1 MMTTK
6 AYKHKLSK
14 YIIAVLALS
23 SLTACDFEKV
33 NTNEFELLPEE
44 GMMDGITIGGP
55 ITAMEKCVFPVG
67 TQADGTLVVNRYQT
81 AYNLAAD
88 CWSGYFG
95 QNNNWGGPNNLNY
108 FLKDGWVASS
118 YTEAYSTVVPLWQ
131 DLKGKTETKFPEAFA
146 LAQIL
151 KISAWHKATD
161 MFGPIPYKEAGKGLI
176 TVPYDS
182 QEEVYKAMFKELSDA
197 VDVLTRYADNGT
209 TSLLP
214 KADAVYGGDVRKW
227 VVYANSLMLRLAMR
241 VYYADAALSR
251 QYAMQAINHPYGV
264 MKAKEDEAKMEKG
277 AGLVFKN
284 NFDDL
289 INQYNECRMG
299 SSMLAYLGGY
309 QDPRLAKYFHTSSL
323 SQAMTV
329 GTMGKYMAIPTGHDV
344 NSNETFKNT
353 SRPAISNTTPTYW
366 MRASEVY
373 FLLSEA
379 ALHGFPVGQS
389 AEDLYKKGIE
399 MSFEENGIP
408 TSEVTAYLQS
418 GLQPAAYNMSV
429 ANPSV
434 NVSVPAVTQATTEW
448 TGTDEEKLEK
458 IMIQK
463 WIALFPNGQEA
474 WTEYRRTGYPK
485 LHSAITNYSNGE
497 VDSEIGIRRMRYPT
511 NRSTSA
517 EDIANLESA
526 RQMLRGGQDK
536 AGTRLWWDNKNH

>member
-1 MMTTK
+1 MKTK
-6 AYKHKLSK
+6 AYK
-14 YIIAVLALS
+14 YIVGVLALS
-23 SLTACDFEKV
+23 LFTACDFQKV

-44 GMMDGITIGGP
+44 GLMDGISIGGP
-55 ITAMEKCVFPVG
+55 ITAMQKCVFPVG
-67 TQADGTLVVNRYQT
+67 TQADGTSVANRYQT

-118 YTEAYSTVVPLWQ
+118 YTESYSTVVPLWQ
-131 DLKGKTETKFPEAFA
+131 DLKGKTETQFPEVFA

-197 VDVLTRYADNGT
+197 IEVLTKYADNGN
-209 TSLLP
+209 SKLLP
-214 KADAVYGGDVRKW
+214 NADAVYAGDVHKW

-241 VYYADAALSR
+241 VYYADAALSKK
-251 QYAMQAINHPYGV
+251 YALQAVNHSYGV
-264 MKAKEDEAKMEKG
+264 MKTKDDEAKMERG
-277 AGLVFKN
+277 ASLEFKN
-284 NFDDL
+284 NLDVL

-309 QDPRLAKYFHTSSL
+309 QDPRLPKYFNTSTV
-323 SQAMTV
+323 SQAVTV
-329 GTMGKYMAIPTGHDV
+329 GTYGKYSGVPTGHDV
-344 NSNETFKNT
+344 SSNDAFRDS
-353 SRPAISNTTPTYW
+353 SRPAITSTTPTYW

-373 FLLSEA
+373 FLLAEA
-379 ALHGFPVGQS
+379 ALHGFAVGGT
-389 AEDLYKKGIE
+389 AESLYEKGIE
-399 MSFEENGIP
+399 MSFEENGIAS
-408 TSEVTAYLQS
+408 SEVADYMSS
-418 GLQPAAYNMSV
+418 GLKPSAYSFHLT
-429 ANPSV
+429 NPSV
-434 NVSVPAVTQATTEW
+434 NVDVPAVTEATTAW
-448 TGTDEEKLEK
+448 SGTDEEKLEK

-463 WIALFPNGQEA
+463 WIALYPNGQEA

-485 LHSAITNYSNGE
+485 LHSVVTNYSNGE
-497 VDSEIGIRRMRYPT
+497 IDSEVGIRRMRFPT
-511 NRSTSA
+511 NKSTSA

-526 RQMLRGGQDK
+526 RKLLRGGLDK

>member
-1 MMTTK
+1 MKTK
-6 AYKHKLSK
+6 AYK
-14 YIIAVLALS
+14 YIVGVLALS
-23 SLTACDFEKV
+23 LFTACDFQKV

-44 GMMDGITIGGP
+44 GLMDGISIGGP
-55 ITAMEKCVFPVG
+55 ITAMQKCVFPVG
-67 TQADGTLVVNRYQT
+67 TQADGTSVANRYQT

-118 YTEAYSTVVPLWQ
+118 YTESYSTVVPLWQ
-131 DLKGKTETKFPEAFA
+131 DLKGKTETQFPEVFA

-197 VDVLTRYADNGT
+197 IEVLTKYADNGN
-209 TSLLP
+209 SKLLP
-214 KADAVYGGDVRKW
+214 NADAVYAGDVHKW

-241 VYYADAALSR
+241 VYYADAALSKK
-251 QYAMQAINHPYGV
+251 YALQAVNHSYGV
-264 MKAKEDEAKMEKG
+264 MKTKDDEAKMERG
-277 AGLVFKN
+277 ASLEFKN
-284 NFDDL
+284 NLDVL

-309 QDPRLAKYFHTSSL
+309 QDPRLPKYFNTSTV
-323 SQAMTV
+323 SQAVTV
-329 GTMGKYMAIPTGHDV
+329 GTYGKYSGVPTGHDV
-344 NSNETFKNT
+344 SSNDAFKDS
-353 SRPAISNTTPTYW
+353 SRPAITSTTPTYW

-373 FLLSEA
+373 FLLAEA
-379 ALHGFPVGQS
+379 ALHGFAVGGT
-389 AEDLYKKGIE
+389 AESLYEKGIE
-399 MSFEENGIP
+399 MSFEENGIAS
-408 TSEVTAYLQS
+408 SEVADYMSS
-418 GLQPAAYNMSV
+418 GLKPSAYSFHLT
-429 ANPSV
+429 NPSV
-434 NVSVPAVTQATTEW
+434 NVDAPALTQATTEW

-463 WIALFPNGQEA
+463 WIALYPNGQEA

-485 LHSAITNYSNGE
+485 LHSVVTNYSNGE
-497 VDSEIGIRRMRYPT
+497 VDSEVGIRRMRFPT
-511 NRSTSA
+511 NKSTSA

-526 RQMLRGGQDK
+526 RKLLRGGLDK

>member
-1 MMTTK
+1 MKTK
-6 AYKHKLSK
+6 AYK
-14 YIIAVLALS
+14 YIVGVLALS
-23 SLTACDFEKV
+23 LFTACDFQKV

-44 GMMDGITIGGP
+44 GLMDGISIGGP
-55 ITAMEKCVFPVG
+55 ITAMQKCVFPVG
-67 TQADGTLVVNRYQT
+67 TQADGTSVANRYQT

-118 YTEAYSTVVPLWQ
+118 YTESYSTVVPLWQ
-131 DLKGKTETKFPEAFA
+131 DLKGKTETQFPEVFA

-182 QEEVYKAMFKELSDA
+182 QKEVYKAMFKELSDA
-197 VDVLTRYADNGT
+197 IEVLTKYADNGN
-209 TSLLP
+209 SKLLP
-214 KADAVYGGDVRKW
+214 NADAVYAGDVHKW

-241 VYYADAALSR
+241 VYYADAALSKK
-251 QYAMQAINHPYGV
+251 YALQAVNHSYGV
-264 MKAKEDEAKMEKG
+264 MKTKDDEAKMERG
-277 AGLVFKN
+277 ASLEFKN
-284 NFDDL
+284 NLDVL

-309 QDPRLAKYFHTSSL
+309 QDPRLPKYFNTSTV
-323 SQAMTV
+323 SQAVTV
-329 GTMGKYMAIPTGHDV
+329 GTYGKYSGVPTGHDV
-344 NSNETFKNT
+344 SSNDAFRDS
-353 SRPAISNTTPTYW
+353 SRPAITSTTPTYW

-373 FLLSEA
+373 FLLAEA
-379 ALHGFPVGQS
+379 ALHGFAVGGT
-389 AEDLYKKGIE
+389 AESLYEKGIE
-399 MSFEENGIP
+399 MSFEENGIAS
-408 TSEVTAYLQS
+408 SEVADYMSS
-418 GLQPAAYNMSV
+418 GLKPSAYSFHLT
-429 ANPSV
+429 NPGV
-434 NVSVPAVTQATTEW
+434 NVDVPAVTEATTAW
-448 TGTDEEKLEK
+448 SGTDEEKLEK

-463 WIALFPNGQEA
+463 WIALYPNGQEA

-485 LHSAITNYSNGE
+485 LHSVVTNYSNGE
-497 VDSEIGIRRMRYPT
+497 IDSEVGIRRMRFPT
-511 NRSTSA
+511 NKSTSA

-526 RQMLRGGQDK
+526 RKLLRGGLDK

>member
-1 MMTTK
+1 MKTK
-6 AYKHKLSK
+6 AYK
-14 YIIAVLALS
+14 YIVGVLALS
-23 SLTACDFEKV
+23 LFTACDFQKV

-44 GMMDGITIGGP
+44 GLMDGISIGGP
-55 ITAMEKCVFPVG
+55 ITAMQKCVFPVG
-67 TQADGTLVVNRYQT
+67 TQADGTSVANRYQT

-118 YTEAYSTVVPLWQ
+118 YTESYSTIVPLWQ
-131 DLKGKTETKFPEAFA
+131 DLKGKTETQFPEVFA

-182 QEEVYKAMFKELSDA
+182 QEEVYKSMFKELSDA
-197 VDVLTRYADNGT
+197 IEVLTKYADNGN
-209 TSLLP
+209 SKLLP
-214 KADAVYGGDVRKW
+214 NADAVYAGDVHKW

-241 VYYADAALSR
+241 VYYADAALSKK
-251 QYAMQAINHPYGV
+251 YALQAVNHSYGV
-264 MKAKEDEAKMEKG
+264 MKTKDDEAKMERG
-277 AGLVFKN
+277 ASLEFKN
-284 NFDDL
+284 NLDVL

-309 QDPRLAKYFHTSSL
+309 QDPRLPKYFNTSTV
-323 SQAMTV
+323 SQAVTV
-329 GTMGKYMAIPTGHDV
+329 GTYGKYSGVPTGHDV
-344 NSNETFKNT
+344 SSNDAFKDS
-353 SRPAISNTTPTYW
+353 SRPAITSTTPTYW

-373 FLLSEA
+373 FLLAEA
-379 ALHGFPVGQS
+379 ALHGFAVGGT
-389 AEDLYKKGIE
+389 AESLYEKGIE
-399 MSFEENGIP
+399 MSFEENGIAS
-408 TSEVTAYLQS
+408 SEVADYMSS
-418 GLQPAAYNMSV
+418 GLKPSAYSFHLT
-429 ANPSV
+429 NPGV
-434 NVSVPAVTQATTEW
+434 NVDVPAVTEATTAW
-448 TGTDEEKLEK
+448 SGTDEEKLEK

-463 WIALFPNGQEA
+463 WIALYPNGQEA

-485 LHSAITNYSNGE
+485 LHSVVTNYSNGE
-497 VDSEIGIRRMRYPT
+497 IDSEVGIRRMRFPT
-511 NRSTSA
+511 NKSTSA

-526 RQMLRGGQDK
+526 RKLLRGGLDK

>member
-1 MMTTK
+1 MKTK
-6 AYKHKLSK
+6 AYK
-14 YIIAVLALS
+14 YIVGFLALS
-23 SLTACDFEKV
+23 LFTACDFQKV

-44 GMMDGITIGGP
+44 GLMDGISIGGP
-55 ITAMEKCVFPVG
+55 ITAMQKCVFPVG
-67 TQADGTLVVNRYQT
+67 TQADGTSVANRYQT

-118 YTEAYSTVVPLWQ
+118 YTESYSTIVPLWQ
-131 DLKGKTETKFPEAFA
+131 DLKGKTETQFPEVFA

-197 VDVLTRYADNGT
+197 IEVLTKYADNGN
-209 TSLLP
+209 SKLLP
-214 KADAVYGGDVRKW
+214 NADAVYAGDVHKW

-241 VYYADAALSR
+241 VYYADAALSKK
-251 QYAMQAINHPYGV
+251 YALQAVNHSYGV
-264 MKAKEDEAKMEKG
+264 MKTKDDEAKMERG
-277 AGLVFKN
+277 ASLEFKN
-284 NFDDL
+284 NLDVL

-309 QDPRLAKYFHTSSL
+309 QDPRLPKYFNTSTV
-323 SQAMTV
+323 SQAVTV
-329 GTMGKYMAIPTGHDV
+329 GTYGKYSGVPTGHDV
-344 NSNETFKNT
+344 SSNDAFRDS
-353 SRPAISNTTPTYW
+353 SRPAITSTTPTYW

-373 FLLSEA
+373 FLLAEA
-379 ALHGFPVGQS
+379 ALHGFAVGGT
-389 AEDLYKKGIE
+389 AESLYEKGIE
-399 MSFEENGIP
+399 MSFEENGIAS
-408 TSEVTAYLQS
+408 SEVADYMSS
-418 GLQPAAYNMSV
+418 GLKPSAYSFHLT
-429 ANPSV
+429 NPGV
-434 NVSVPAVTQATTEW
+434 NVDVPAVTEATTAW
-448 TGTDEEKLEK
+448 SGTDEEKLEK

-463 WIALFPNGQEA
+463 WIALYPNGQEA

-485 LHSAITNYSNGE
+485 LHSVVTNYSNGE
-497 VDSEIGIRRMRYPT
+497 VDSEVGIRRMRFPT
-511 NRSTSA
+511 NKSTSA

-526 RQMLRGGQDK
+526 RKLLRGGLDK

>member
-1 MMTTK
+1 MKTK
-6 AYKHKLSK
+6 AYK
-14 YIIAVLALS
+14 YIVGVLALS
-23 SLTACDFEKV
+23 LFTACDFQKV

-44 GMMDGITIGGP
+44 GLMDGISIGGP
-55 ITAMEKCVFPVG
+55 ITAMQKCVFPVG
-67 TQADGTLVVNRYQT
+67 TQADGTSVANRYQT

-118 YTEAYSTVVPLWQ
+118 YTESYSTVVPLWQ
-131 DLKGKTETKFPEAFA
+131 DLKGKTETQFPEVFA

-197 VDVLTRYADNGT
+197 IEVLTKYADNGN
-209 TSLLP
+209 SKLLP
-214 KADAVYGGDVRKW
+214 NADAVYAGDVHKW

-241 VYYADAALSR
+241 VYYADAALSKK
-251 QYAMQAINHPYGV
+251 YALQAVNHSYGV
-264 MKAKEDEAKMEKG
+264 MKTKDDEAKMERG
-277 AGLVFKN
+277 ASLEFKN
-284 NFDDL
+284 NLDVL

-309 QDPRLAKYFHTSSL
+309 QDPRLPKYFNTSTV
-323 SQAMTV
+323 SQAVTV
-329 GTMGKYMAIPTGHDV
+329 GTYGKYSGVPTGHDV
-344 NSNETFKNT
+344 SSNDAFRDS
-353 SRPAISNTTPTYW
+353 SRPAITSTTPTYW

-373 FLLSEA
+373 FLLAEA
-379 ALHGFPVGQS
+379 ALHGFAVGGT
-389 AEDLYKKGIE
+389 AESLYEKGIE
-399 MSFEENGIP
+399 MSFEENGIAS
-408 TSEVTAYLQS
+408 SEVADYMSS
-418 GLQPAAYNMSV
+418 GLKPSAYSFHLT
-429 ANPSV
+429 NPGV
-434 NVSVPAVTQATTEW
+434 NVDVPAVTQATTEW
-448 TGTDEEKLEK
+448 SGTDEEKLEK

-463 WIALFPNGQEA
+463 WIALYPNGQEA

-485 LHSAITNYSNGE
+485 LHSAISNYSNGE
-497 VDSEIGIRRMRYPT
+497 VDSEVGIRRMRFPT
-511 NRSTSA
+511 NKSTSA

-526 RQMLRGGQDK
+526 RKLLRGGLDK

>member
-1 MMTTK
+1 MKTK
-6 AYKHKLSK
+6 AYK
-14 YIIAVLALS
+14 YIVGVLALS
-23 SLTACDFEKV
+23 LFTACDFQKV

-44 GMMDGITIGGP
+44 GLMDGISIGGP
-55 ITAMEKCVFPVG
+55 ITAMQKCVFPVG
-67 TQADGTLVVNRYQT
+67 TQADGTSVANRYQT

-118 YTEAYSTVVPLWQ
+118 YTESYSTVVPLWQ
-131 DLKGKTETKFPEAFA
+131 DLKGKTETQFPEVFA

-182 QEEVYKAMFKELSDA
+182 QEEVYKSMFKELSDA
-197 VDVLTRYADNGT
+197 IEVLTKYADNGN
-209 TSLLP
+209 SKLLP
-214 KADAVYGGDVRKW
+214 NADAIYAGDVHKW

-241 VYYADAALSR
+241 VYYADAALSK
-251 QYAMQAINHPYGV
+251 QYALQAVNHSYGV
-264 MKAKEDEAKMEKG
+264 MKTKDDEAKMERG
-277 AGLVFKN
+277 ASLEFKN
-284 NFDDL
+284 NLDVL

-309 QDPRLAKYFHTSSL
+309 QDPRLPKYFNTSTV
-323 SQAMTV
+323 SQAVTV
-329 GTMGKYMAIPTGHDV
+329 GTYGKYSGVPTGHDV
-344 NSNETFKNT
+344 SSNDAFKDS
-353 SRPAISNTTPTYW
+353 SRPAITSTTPTYW

-373 FLLSEA
+373 FLLAEA
-379 ALHGFPVGQS
+379 ALHGFAVGGT
-389 AEDLYKKGIE
+389 AESLYEKGIE
-399 MSFEENGIP
+399 MSFEENGIAS
-408 TSEVTAYLQS
+408 SEVADYMSS
-418 GLQPAAYNMSV
+418 GLKPSAYSFHLT
-429 ANPSV
+429 NPGV
-434 NVSVPAVTQATTEW
+434 NVDVPAVTEATTAW
-448 TGTDEEKLEK
+448 SGTDEEKLEK

-463 WIALFPNGQEA
+463 WIALYPNGQEA

-485 LHSAITNYSNGE
+485 LHSVVTNYSNGE
-497 VDSEIGIRRMRYPT
+497 IDSEVGIRRMRFPT
-511 NRSTSA
+511 NKSTSA

-526 RQMLRGGQDK
+526 RKLLRGGLDK

>member
-1 MMTTK
+1 MKTK
-6 AYKHKLSK
+6 AYK
-14 YIIAVLALS
+14 YIVGVLALS
-23 SLTACDFEKV
+23 LFTACDFQKV

-44 GMMDGITIGGP
+44 GLMDGISIGGP
-55 ITAMEKCVFPVG
+55 ITAMQKCVFPVG
-67 TQADGTLVVNRYQT
+67 TQADGTSVANRYQT

-118 YTEAYSTVVPLWQ
+118 YTESYSTIVPLWQ
-131 DLKGKTETKFPEAFA
+131 DLKGKTETQFPEVFA

-197 VDVLTRYADNGT
+197 IEVLTKYADNGN
-209 TSLLP
+209 SKLLP
-214 KADAVYGGDVRKW
+214 NADAVYAGDVHKW

-241 VYYADAALSR
+241 VYYADAALSK
-251 QYAMQAINHPYGV
+251 QYALQAVNHSYGV
-264 MKAKEDEAKMEKG
+264 MKTKDDEAKMERG
-277 AGLVFKN
+277 ASLEFKN
-284 NFDDL
+284 NLDVL

-309 QDPRLAKYFHTSSL
+309 QDPRLPKYFNTSTV
-323 SQAMTV
+323 SQAVTV
-329 GTMGKYMAIPTGHDV
+329 GTYGKYSGVPTGHDV
-344 NSNETFKNT
+344 SSNDAFKDS
-353 SRPAISNTTPTYW
+353 SRPAITSTTPTYW

-373 FLLSEA
+373 FLLAEA
-379 ALHGFPVGQS
+379 ALHGFAVGGT
-389 AEDLYKKGIE
+389 AESLYEKGIE
-399 MSFEENGIP
+399 MSFEENGIAS
-408 TSEVTAYLQS
+408 SEVADYMSS
-418 GLQPAAYNMSV
+418 GLKPSAYSFHLT
-429 ANPSV
+429 NPGV
-434 NVSVPAVTQATTEW
+434 NVDVPAVTEATTAW
-448 TGTDEEKLEK
+448 SGTDEEKLEK

-463 WIALFPNGQEA
+463 WIALYPNGQEA

-485 LHSAITNYSNGE
+485 LHSAISNYSNGE
-497 VDSEIGIRRMRYPT
+497 VDSEVGIRRMRFPT
-511 NRSTSA
+511 NKSTSA

-526 RQMLRGGQDK
+526 RKLLRGGLDK

>member
-1 MMTTK
+1 MKTK
-6 AYKHKLSK
+6 AYK
-14 YIIAVLALS
+14 YIVGFLALS
-23 SLTACDFEKV
+23 LFTACDFQKV

-44 GMMDGITIGGP
+44 GLMDGISIGGP
-55 ITAMEKCVFPVG
+55 ITAMQKCVFPVG
-67 TQADGTLVVNRYQT
+67 TQADGTSVANRYQT

-118 YTEAYSTVVPLWQ
+118 YTESYSTVVPLWQ
-131 DLKGKTETKFPEAFA
+131 DLKGKTETQFPEVFA

-197 VDVLTRYADNGT
+197 IEVLTKYADNGN
-209 TSLLP
+209 SKLLP
-214 KADAVYGGDVRKW
+214 NADAVYAGDVHKW

-241 VYYADAALSR
+241 VYYADAALSKK
-251 QYAMQAINHPYGV
+251 YALQAVNHSYGV
-264 MKAKEDEAKMEKG
+264 MKTKDDEAKMERG
-277 AGLVFKN
+277 ASLEFKN
-284 NFDDL
+284 NLDVL

-309 QDPRLAKYFHTSSL
+309 QDPRLPKYFNTSTV
-323 SQAMTV
+323 SQAVTV
-329 GTMGKYMAIPTGHDV
+329 GTYGKYSGVPTGHDV
-344 NSNETFKNT
+344 SSNDAFRDS
-353 SRPAISNTTPTYW
+353 SRPAITSTTPTYW

-373 FLLSEA
+373 FLLAEA
-379 ALHGFPVGQS
+379 ALHGFAVGGT
-389 AEDLYKKGIE
+389 AESLYEKGID
-399 MSFEENGIP
+399 MSFEENGIAS
-408 TSEVTAYLQS
+408 SEVADYMSS
-418 GLQPAAYNMSV
+418 GLKPSAYSFHLT
-429 ANPSV
+429 NPGV
-434 NVSVPAVTQATTEW
+434 NVDVPAVTEATTAW
-448 TGTDEEKLEK
+448 SGTDEEKLEK

-463 WIALFPNGQEA
+463 WIALYPNGQEA

-485 LHSAITNYSNGE
+485 LHSVVTNYSNGE
-497 VDSEIGIRRMRYPT
+497 IDSEVGIRRMRFPT
-511 NRSTSA
+511 NKSTSA

-526 RQMLRGGQDK
+526 RKLLRGGLDK

>member
-1 MMTTK
+1 MKTK
-6 AYKHKLSK
+6 AYKYIVGVLVLS
-14 YIIAVLALS
+14 LF
-23 SLTACDFEKV
+23 TACDFQKV

-44 GMMDGITIGGP
+44 GLMDGISIGGP
-55 ITAMEKCVFPVG
+55 ITAMQKCVFPVG
-67 TQADGTLVVNRYQT
+67 TQADGTSVANRYQT

-118 YTEAYSTVVPLWQ
+118 YTESYSTVVPLWQ
-131 DLKGKTETKFPEAFA
+131 DLKGKTETQFPEVFA

-197 VDVLTRYADNGT
+197 IEVLTKYADNGN
-209 TSLLP
+209 SKLLP
-214 KADAVYGGDVRKW
+214 NADAVYAGDVHKW

-241 VYYADAALSR
+241 VYYADAALSKK
-251 QYAMQAINHPYGV
+251 YALQAVNHSYGV
-264 MKAKEDEAKMEKG
+264 MKTKDDEAKMERG
-277 AGLVFKN
+277 ASLEFKN
-284 NFDDL
+284 NLDVL

-309 QDPRLAKYFHTSSL
+309 QDPRLPKYFNTSTV
-323 SQAMTV
+323 SQAVTV
-329 GTMGKYMAIPTGHDV
+329 GTYGKYSGVPTGHDV
-344 NSNETFKNT
+344 SSNDAFKDS
-353 SRPAISNTTPTYW
+353 SRPAITSTTPTYW

-373 FLLSEA
+373 FLLAEA
-379 ALHGFPVGQS
+379 ALHGFAVGGT
-389 AEDLYKKGIE
+389 AESLYEKGIE
-399 MSFEENGIP
+399 MSFEENGIAS
-408 TSEVTAYLQS
+408 SEVADYMSS
-418 GLQPAAYNMSV
+418 GLKPSAYSFHLT
-429 ANPSV
+429 NPGV
-434 NVSVPAVTQATTEW
+434 NVDVPAVTEATTAW
-448 TGTDEEKLEK
+448 SGSDEEKLEK

-463 WIALFPNGQEA
+463 WIALYPNGQEA

-485 LHSAITNYSNGE
+485 LHSTITNYSNGE
-497 VDSEIGIRRMRYPT
+497 VDSEVGIRRMRFPT
-511 NRSTSA
+511 NKSTSA

-526 RQMLRGGQDK
+526 RKLLRGGLDK

>member
-1 MMTTK
+1 MKTK
-6 AYKHKLSK
+6 AYK
-14 YIIAVLALS
+14 YIVGVLALS
-23 SLTACDFEKV
+23 LFTACDFQKV

-44 GMMDGITIGGP
+44 GLMDGISIGGP
-55 ITAMEKCVFPVG
+55 ITAMQKCVFPVG
-67 TQADGTLVVNRYQT
+67 TQADGTSVANRYQT

-118 YTEAYSTVVPLWQ
+118 YTESYSTVVPLWQ
-131 DLKGKTETKFPEAFA
+131 DLKGKTEKQFPEVFA

-197 VDVLTRYADNGT
+197 IEVLTKYADNGN
-209 TSLLP
+209 SKLLP
-214 KADAVYGGDVRKW
+214 NADAVYAGDVHKW

-241 VYYADAALSR
+241 VYYADAALSKK
-251 QYAMQAINHPYGV
+251 YALQAVNHSYGV
-264 MKAKEDEAKMEKG
+264 MKTKDDEAKMERG
-277 AGLVFKN
+277 ASLEFKN
-284 NFDDL
+284 NLDVL

-309 QDPRLAKYFHTSSL
+309 QDPRLPKYFNTSTV
-323 SQAMTV
+323 SQAVTV
-329 GTMGKYMAIPTGHDV
+329 GTYGKYSGVPTGHDV
-344 NSNETFKNT
+344 SSNDAFKDS
-353 SRPAISNTTPTYW
+353 SRPAITSTTPTYW

-373 FLLSEA
+373 FLLAEA
-379 ALHGFPVGQS
+379 ALHGFAVGGT
-389 AEDLYKKGIE
+389 AESLYEKGIE
-399 MSFEENGIP
+399 MSFEENGIAS
-408 TSEVTAYLQS
+408 SEVADYMSS
-418 GLQPAAYNMSV
+418 GLKPSAYSFHLT
-429 ANPSV
+429 NPSV
-434 NVSVPAVTQATTEW
+434 NVDAPALTQATTEW

-463 WIALFPNGQEA
+463 WIALYPNGQEA
-474 WTEYRRTGYPK
+474 WSEYRRTGYPK
-485 LHSAITNYSNGE
+485 LHSTITNYSNGE
-497 VDSEIGIRRMRYPT
+497 VDSEVGIRRMRFPT
-511 NRSTSA
+511 NKSTSA

-526 RQMLRGGQDK
+526 RKLLRGGLDK

>member
-1 MMTTK
+1 MKTK
-6 AYKHKLSK
+6 AYK
-14 YIIAVLALS
+14 YIVGVLALS
-23 SLTACDFEKV
+23 LFTACDFQKV

-44 GMMDGITIGGP
+44 GLMDGISIGGP
-55 ITAMEKCVFPVG
+55 ITAMQKCVFPVG
-67 TQADGTLVVNRYQT
+67 TQADGTSVANRYQT

-118 YTEAYSTVVPLWQ
+118 YTESYSTVVPLWQ
-131 DLKGKTETKFPEAFA
+131 DLKGKTETQFPEVFA

-182 QEEVYKAMFKELSDA
+182 QEEVYKSMFKELSDA
-197 VDVLTRYADNGT
+197 IEVLTKYADNGN
-209 TSLLP
+209 SKLLP
-214 KADAVYGGDVRKW
+214 NADAVYAGDVHKW

-241 VYYADAALSR
+241 VYYADAALSKK
-251 QYAMQAINHPYGV
+251 YALQAVNHSYGV
-264 MKAKEDEAKMEKG
+264 MKTKDDEAKMERG
-277 AGLVFKN
+277 ASLEFKN
-284 NFDDL
+284 NLDVL

-309 QDPRLAKYFHTSSL
+309 QDPRLPKYFNTSTV
-323 SQAMTV
+323 SQAVTV
-329 GTMGKYMAIPTGHDV
+329 GTYGRYSGVPTGHDV
-344 NSNETFKNT
+344 SSNDAFRDS
-353 SRPAISNTTPTYW
+353 SRPAITSTTPTYW

-373 FLLSEA
+373 FLLAEA
-379 ALHGFPVGQS
+379 ALHGFAVGGT
-389 AEDLYKKGIE
+389 AESLYEKGIE
-399 MSFEENGIP
+399 MSFEENGIAS
-408 TSEVTAYLQS
+408 SEVADYMSS
-418 GLQPAAYNMSV
+418 GLKPSAYSFHLT
-429 ANPSV
+429 NPGV
-434 NVSVPAVTQATTEW
+434 NVDVPAVTEATTAW
-448 TGTDEEKLEK
+448 SGSDEEKLEK

-463 WIALFPNGQEA
+463 WIALYPNGQEA

-485 LHSAITNYSNGE
+485 LHSVVTNYSNGE
-497 VDSEIGIRRMRYPT
+497 IDSEVGIRRMRFPT
-511 NRSTSA
+511 NKSTSA

-526 RQMLRGGQDK
+526 RKLLRGGLDK

>member
-1 MMTTK
+1 MKTK
-6 AYKHKLSK
+6 AYK
-14 YIIAVLALS
+14 YIVGVLALS
-23 SLTACDFEKV
+23 LFTACDFQKV

-44 GMMDGITIGGP
+44 GLMDGISVGGP
-55 ITAMEKCVFPVG
+55 ITALEKCVFPVG
-67 TQADGTLVVNRYQT
+67 TQADGTSVVNRYQT

-118 YTEAYSTVVPLWQ
+118 YTESYSTVVPLWQ
-131 DLKGKTETKFPEAFA
+131 DLKGKTETQFPEVFA

-182 QEEVYKAMFKELSDA
+182 QEEVYKSMFKELSDA
-197 VDVLTRYADNGT
+197 IEVLTKYADNGN
-209 TSLLP
+209 SKLLP
-214 KADAVYGGDVRKW
+214 NADAIYAGDVHKW

-241 VYYADAALSR
+241 VYYADAALSK
-251 QYAMQAINHPYGV
+251 QYALQAVNHSYGV
-264 MKAKEDEAKMEKG
+264 MKNKDDEAKMERG
-277 AGLVFKN
+277 ASLEFKN
-284 NFDDL
+284 NLDVL

-309 QDPRLAKYFHTSSL
+309 QDPRLPKYFNTSTV
-323 SQAMTV
+323 SQAVTV
-329 GTMGKYMAIPTGHDV
+329 GTYGKYSGVPTGHDV
-344 NSNETFKNT
+344 SSNDAFKDS
-353 SRPAISNTTPTYW
+353 SRPAITSTTPTYW

-373 FLLSEA
+373 FLLAEA
-379 ALHGFPVGQS
+379 ALHGFAVGGT
-389 AEDLYKKGIE
+389 AESLYEKGIE
-399 MSFEENGIP
+399 MSFEENGIAS
-408 TSEVTAYLQS
+408 SEVADYMSS
-418 GLQPAAYNMSV
+418 GLKPSAYSFHLT
-429 ANPSV
+429 NPSV
-434 NVSVPAVTQATTEW
+434 NVDAPALTQATTEW

-463 WIALFPNGQEA
+463 WIALYPNGQEA

-485 LHSAITNYSNGE
+485 LHSVVTNYSNGE
-497 VDSEIGIRRMRYPT
+497 IDSEVGIRRMRFPT
-511 NRSTSA
+511 NKSTSA

-526 RQMLRGGQDK
+526 RKLLRGGLDK

>member
-1 MMTTK
+1 MKTK
-6 AYKHKLSK
+6 AYK
-14 YIIAVLALS
+14 YIVGFLALS
-23 SLTACDFEKV
+23 LFTACDFQKV

-44 GMMDGITIGGP
+44 GLMDGISIGGP
-55 ITAMEKCVFPVG
+55 ITAMQKCVFPVG
-67 TQADGTLVVNRYQT
+67 TQADGTSVANRYQT

-118 YTEAYSTVVPLWQ
+118 YTESYSTVVPLWQ
-131 DLKGKTETKFPEAFA
+131 DLKGKTETQFPEVFA

-182 QEEVYKAMFKELSDA
+182 QEEVYKSMFKELSDA
-197 VDVLTRYADNGT
+197 IEVLTKYADNGN
-209 TSLLP
+209 SKLLP
-214 KADAVYGGDVRKW
+214 NADAVYAGDVHKW

-241 VYYADAALSR
+241 VYYADAALSKK
-251 QYAMQAINHPYGV
+251 YALQAVNHSYGV
-264 MKAKEDEAKMEKG
+264 MKTKDDEAKMERG
-277 AGLVFKN
+277 ASLEFKN
-284 NFDDL
+284 NLDVL

-309 QDPRLAKYFHTSSL
+309 QDPRLPKYFNTSTV
-323 SQAMTV
+323 SQAVTV
-329 GTMGKYMAIPTGHDV
+329 GTYGKYSGVPTGHDV
-344 NSNETFKNT
+344 SSNDAFRDS
-353 SRPAISNTTPTYW
+353 SRPAITSTTPTYW

-373 FLLSEA
+373 FLLAEA
-379 ALHGFPVGQS
+379 ALHGFAVGGT
-389 AEDLYKKGIE
+389 AESLYEKGIE
-399 MSFEENGIP
+399 MSFEENGIAS
-408 TSEVTAYLQS
+408 SEVADYMSS
-418 GLQPAAYNMSV
+418 GLKPSAYSFHLT
-429 ANPSV
+429 NPSV
-434 NVSVPAVTQATTEW
+434 NVDAPALTQATTEW

-463 WIALFPNGQEA
+463 WIALYPNGQEA

-485 LHSAITNYSNGE
+485 LHSVVTNYSNGE
-497 VDSEIGIRRMRYPT
+497 IDSEVGIRRMRFPT
-511 NRSTSA
+511 NKSTSA

-526 RQMLRGGQDK
+526 RKLLRGGLDK

>member
-1 MMTTK
+1 MKTK
-6 AYKHKLSK
+6 AYK
-14 YIIAVLALS
+14 YIVGVLALS
-23 SLTACDFEKV
+23 LFTACDFQKV

-44 GMMDGITIGGP
+44 GLMDGISIGGP
-55 ITAMEKCVFPVG
+55 ITAMQKCVFPVG
-67 TQADGTLVVNRYQT
+67 TQADGTSVANRYQT

-118 YTEAYSTVVPLWQ
+118 YTESYSTVVPLWQ
-131 DLKGKTETKFPEAFA
+131 DLKGKTETQFPEVFA

-182 QEEVYKAMFKELSDA
+182 QEEVYKSMFKELSDA
-197 VDVLTRYADNGT
+197 IEVLTKYADNGN
-209 TSLLP
+209 SKLLP
-214 KADAVYGGDVRKW
+214 NADAIYAGDVHKW

-241 VYYADAALSR
+241 VYYADAALSK
-251 QYAMQAINHPYGV
+251 QYALQAVNHPYGV
-264 MKAKEDEAKMEKG
+264 MKTKDDEAKMERG
-277 AGLVFKN
+277 ASLEFKN
-284 NFDDL
+284 NLDVL

-309 QDPRLAKYFHTSSL
+309 QDPRLPKYFNTSTV
-323 SQAMTV
+323 SQAVTV
-329 GTMGKYMAIPTGHDV
+329 GTYGKYSGVPTGHDV
-344 NSNETFKNT
+344 SSNDAFKDS
-353 SRPAISNTTPTYW
+353 SRPAITSTTPTYW

-373 FLLSEA
+373 FLLAEA
-379 ALHGFPVGQS
+379 ALHGFAVGGT
-389 AEDLYKKGIE
+389 AESLYEKGIE
-399 MSFEENGIP
+399 MSFEENGIAS
-408 TSEVTAYLQS
+408 SEVADYMSS
-418 GLQPAAYNMSV
+418 GLKPSAYSFHLT
-429 ANPSV
+429 NPGV
-434 NVSVPAVTQATTEW
+434 NVDVPAVTQATTEW

-463 WIALFPNGQEA
+463 WIALYPNGQEA

-485 LHSAITNYSNGE
+485 LHSVVTNYSNGE
-497 VDSEIGIRRMRYPT
+497 VDSEVGIRRMRFPT
-511 NRSTSA
+511 NKSTSA

-526 RQMLRGGQDK
+526 RKLLRGGLDK

>member
-1 MMTTK
+1 MKTK
-6 AYKHKLSK
+6 AYK
-14 YIIAVLALS
+14 YIVGVLALS
-23 SLTACDFEKV
+23 LFTACDFQKV

-44 GMMDGITIGGP
+44 GLMDGISIGGP
-55 ITAMEKCVFPVG
+55 ITAMQKCVFPVG
-67 TQADGTLVVNRYQT
+67 TQADGTSVANRYQT

-118 YTEAYSTVVPLWQ
+118 YTESYSTVVPLWQ
-131 DLKGKTETKFPEAFA
+131 DLKGKTETQFPEVFA

-182 QEEVYKAMFKELSDA
+182 QEEVYKSMFKELSDA
-197 VDVLTRYADNGT
+197 IEVLTKYADNGN
-209 TSLLP
+209 SKLLP
-214 KADAVYGGDVRKW
+214 NADAVYAGDVHKW

-241 VYYADAALSR
+241 VYYADAALSKK
-251 QYAMQAINHPYGV
+251 YALHAVNHSYGV
-264 MKAKEDEAKMEKG
+264 MKTKDDEAKMERG
-277 AGLVFKN
+277 ASLEFKN
-284 NFDDL
+284 NLDVL

-309 QDPRLAKYFHTSSL
+309 QDPRLPKYFNTSTV
-323 SQAMTV
+323 SQAVTV
-329 GTMGKYMAIPTGHDV
+329 GTYGKYSGVPTGHDV
-344 NSNETFKNT
+344 SSNDAFRDS
-353 SRPAISNTTPTYW
+353 SRPAITSTTPTYW

-373 FLLSEA
+373 FLLAEA
-379 ALHGFPVGQS
+379 ALHGFAVGGT
-389 AEDLYKKGIE
+389 AESLYEKGIE
-399 MSFEENGIP
+399 MSFEENGIAS
-408 TSEVTAYLQS
+408 SEVADYMSS
-418 GLQPAAYNMSV
+418 GLKPSAYSFHLT
-429 ANPSV
+429 NPGV
-434 NVSVPAVTQATTEW
+434 NVDVPAVTEATTAW
-448 TGTDEEKLEK
+448 SGTDEEKLEK

-463 WIALFPNGQEA
+463 WIALYPNGQEA

-485 LHSAITNYSNGE
+485 LHSVVTNYSNGE
-497 VDSEIGIRRMRYPT
+497 IDSEVGIRRMRFPT
-511 NRSTSA
+511 NKSTSA

-526 RQMLRGGQDK
+526 RKLLRGGLDK

>member
-1 MMTTK
+1 MKTK
-6 AYKHKLSK
+6 AYK
-14 YIIAVLALS
+14 YIVGVLALS
-23 SLTACDFEKV
+23 LFTACDFQKV

-44 GMMDGITIGGP
+44 GLMDGISIGGP
-55 ITAMEKCVFPVG
+55 ITAMQKCVFPVG
-67 TQADGTLVVNRYQT
+67 TQADGTSVANRYQT

-118 YTEAYSTVVPLWQ
+118 YTESYSTVVPLWQ
-131 DLKGKTETKFPEAFA
+131 DLKGKTETQFPEVFA

-197 VDVLTRYADNGT
+197 IEVLTKYADNGN
-209 TSLLP
+209 SKLLP
-214 KADAVYGGDVRKW
+214 NADAVYAGDVHKW

-241 VYYADAALSR
+241 VYYADAALSK
-251 QYAMQAINHPYGV
+251 QYALQAVNHSYGV
-264 MKAKEDEAKMEKG
+264 MKTKDDEAKMERG
-277 AGLVFKN
+277 ASLEFKN
-284 NFDDL
+284 NLDVL

-309 QDPRLAKYFHTSSL
+309 QDPRLPKYFNTSTV
-323 SQAMTV
+323 SQAVTV
-329 GTMGKYMAIPTGHDV
+329 GTYGKYSGVPTGHDV
-344 NSNETFKNT
+344 SSNDAFRDS
-353 SRPAISNTTPTYW
+353 SRPAITSTTPTYW

-373 FLLSEA
+373 FLLAEA
-379 ALHGFPVGQS
+379 ALHGFAVGGT
-389 AEDLYKKGIE
+389 AESLYEKGIE
-399 MSFEENGIP
+399 MSFEENGIAS
-408 TSEVTAYLQS
+408 SEVADYMSS
-418 GLQPAAYNMSV
+418 GLKPSAYSFHLT
-429 ANPSV
+429 NPGV
-434 NVSVPAVTQATTEW
+434 NVDVPAVTEATTAW
-448 TGTDEEKLEK
+448 SGTDEEKLEK

-463 WIALFPNGQEA
+463 WIALYPNGQEA
-474 WTEYRRTGYPK
+474 WSEYRRTGYPK
-485 LHSAITNYSNGE
+485 LHSAISNYSNGE
-497 VDSEIGIRRMRYPT
+497 VDSEVGIRRMRFPT
-511 NRSTSA
+511 NKSTSA

-526 RQMLRGGQDK
+526 RKLLRGGLDK

>member
-1 MMTTK
+1 MKTK
-6 AYKHKLSK
+6 AYK
-14 YIIAVLALS
+14 YIVGVLALS
-23 SLTACDFEKV
+23 LFTACDFQKV

-44 GMMDGITIGGP
+44 GLMDGISIGGP
-55 ITAMEKCVFPVG
+55 ITAMQKCVFPVG
-67 TQADGTLVVNRYQT
+67 TQADGTSVANRYQT

-118 YTEAYSTVVPLWQ
+118 YTESYSTVVPLWQ
-131 DLKGKTETKFPEAFA
+131 DLKGKTETQFPEVFA

-182 QEEVYKAMFKELSDA
+182 QEEVYKSMFKELSDA
-197 VDVLTRYADNGT
+197 IEVLTKYADNGN
-209 TSLLP
+209 SKLLP
-214 KADAVYGGDVRKW
+214 NADAVYAGDVHKW

-241 VYYADAALSR
+241 VYYADAALSKK
-251 QYAMQAINHPYGV
+251 YALQAVNHSYGV
-264 MKAKEDEAKMEKG
+264 MKTKDDEAKMERG
-277 AGLVFKN
+277 ASLEFKN
-284 NFDDL
+284 NLDVL

-309 QDPRLAKYFHTSSL
+309 QDPRLPKYFNTSTV
-323 SQAMTV
+323 SQAVTV
-329 GTMGKYMAIPTGHDV
+329 GTYGKYSGVPTGHDV
-344 NSNETFKNT
+344 SSNDAFRDS
-353 SRPAISNTTPTYW
+353 SRPAITSTTPTYW

-373 FLLSEA
+373 FLLAEA
-379 ALHGFPVGQS
+379 ALHGFAVGGT
-389 AEDLYKKGIE
+389 AESLYEKGIE
-399 MSFEENGIP
+399 MSFEENGIAS
-408 TSEVTAYLQS
+408 SEVADYMSS
-418 GLQPAAYNMSV
+418 GLKPSAYSFHLT
-429 ANPSV
+429 NPGV
-434 NVSVPAVTQATTEW
+434 NVDVPAVTEATTEW

-463 WIALFPNGQEA
+463 WIALYPNGQEA

-485 LHSAITNYSNGE
+485 LHSVVTNYSNGE
-497 VDSEIGIRRMRYPT
+497 IDSEVGIRRMRFPT
-511 NRSTSA
+511 NKSTSA

-526 RQMLRGGQDK
+526 RKLLRGGLDK

>member
-1 MMTTK
+1 MKTK
-6 AYKHKLSK
+6 AYK
-14 YIIAVLALS
+14 YIVGFLALS
-23 SLTACDFEKV
+23 LFTACDFQKV

-44 GMMDGITIGGP
+44 GLMDGISIGGP
-55 ITAMEKCVFPVG
+55 ITAMQKCVFPVG
-67 TQADGTLVVNRYQT
+67 TQADGTSVANRYQT

-118 YTEAYSTVVPLWQ
+118 YTESYSTIVPLWQ
-131 DLKGKTETKFPEAFA
+131 DLKGKTETQFPEVFA

-197 VDVLTRYADNGT
+197 IEVLTKYADNGN
-209 TSLLP
+209 SKLLP
-214 KADAVYGGDVRKW
+214 NADAVYAGDVHKW

-241 VYYADAALSR
+241 VYYADAALSKK
-251 QYAMQAINHPYGV
+251 YALQAINHSYGV
-264 MKAKEDEAKMEKG
+264 MKTKDDEAKMERG
-277 AGLVFKN
+277 ASLEFKN
-284 NFDDL
+284 NLDVL

-309 QDPRLAKYFHTSSL
+309 QDPRLPKYFNTSTV
-323 SQAMTV
+323 SQAVTV
-329 GTMGKYMAIPTGHDV
+329 GTYGKYSGVPTGHDV
-344 NSNETFKNT
+344 SSNDAFKDS
-353 SRPAISNTTPTYW
+353 SRPAITSTTPTYW

-373 FLLSEA
+373 FLLAEA
-379 ALHGFPVGQS
+379 ALHGFPVGGT
-389 AEDLYKKGIE
+389 AESLYEKGIE
-399 MSFEENGIP
+399 MSFEENGIAS
-408 TSEVTAYLQS
+408 SEVADDMSS
-418 GLQPAAYNMSV
+418 GLKPSAYSFHLT
-429 ANPSV
+429 NPSV
-434 NVSVPAVTQATTEW
+434 NVDAPALTQATTEW

-463 WIALFPNGQEA
+463 WIALYPNGQEA
-474 WTEYRRTGYPK
+474 WSEYRRTGYPK
-485 LHSAITNYSNGE
+485 LHSTITNYSNGE
-497 VDSEIGIRRMRYPT
+497 VDSEVGIRRMRFPT
-511 NRSTSA
+511 NKSTSA

-526 RQMLRGGQDK
+526 RKLLRGGLDK

>member
-1 MMTTK
+1 MKTK
-6 AYKHKLSK
+6 AYK
-14 YIIAVLALS
+14 YIVGVLALS
-23 SLTACDFEKV
+23 LFTACDFQKV

-44 GMMDGITIGGP
+44 GLMDGISIGGP
-55 ITAMEKCVFPVG
+55 ITAMQKCVFPVG
-67 TQADGTLVVNRYQT
+67 TQADGTSVANRYQT

-118 YTEAYSTVVPLWQ
+118 YTESYSTVVPLWQ
-131 DLKGKTETKFPEAFA
+131 DLKGKTETQFPEVFA

-197 VDVLTRYADNGT
+197 IEVLTKYADNGN
-209 TSLLP
+209 SKLLP
-214 KADAVYGGDVRKW
+214 NADAVYAGDVHKW

-241 VYYADAALSR
+241 VYYADAALSKK
-251 QYAMQAINHPYGV
+251 YALQAVNHSYGV
-264 MKAKEDEAKMEKG
+264 MKSKDDEAKMERG
-277 AGLVFKN
+277 ASLEFKN
-284 NFDDL
+284 NLDVL

-309 QDPRLAKYFHTSSL
+309 QDPRLPKYFNTSTV
-323 SQAMTV
+323 SQAVTV
-329 GTMGKYMAIPTGHDV
+329 GTYGKYSGVPTGHDV
-344 NSNETFKNT
+344 SSNDAFKDS
-353 SRPAISNTTPTYW
+353 SRPAITSTTPTYW

-373 FLLSEA
+373 FLLAEA
-379 ALHGFPVGQS
+379 ALHGFAVGGT
-389 AEDLYKKGIE
+389 AESLYEKGIE
-399 MSFEENGIP
+399 MSFEENGIAS
-408 TSEVTAYLQS
+408 SEVADYMSS
-418 GLQPAAYNMSV
+418 GLKPSAYSFHLT
-429 ANPSV
+429 NPSV
-434 NVSVPAVTQATTEW
+434 NVDVPAVTEATTAW
-448 TGTDEEKLEK
+448 SGTDEEKLEK

-463 WIALFPNGQEA
+463 WIALYPNGQEA

-485 LHSAITNYSNGE
+485 LHSVVTNYSNGE
-497 VDSEIGIRRMRYPT
+497 IDSEIGIRRMRFPT
-511 NRSTSA
+511 NKSTSA

-526 RQMLRGGQDK
+526 RKLLRGGLDK

>member
-1 MMTTK
+1 MKTK
-6 AYKHKLSK
+6 AYK
-14 YIIAVLALS
+14 YIVGVLALS
-23 SLTACDFEKV
+23 LFTACDFQKV

-44 GMMDGITIGGP
+44 GLMDGISVGGP
-55 ITAMEKCVFPVG
+55 ITALEKCVFPVG
-67 TQADGTLVVNRYQT
+67 TQADGTSVVNRYQT

-118 YTEAYSTVVPLWQ
+118 YTESYSTVVPLWQ
-131 DLKGKTETKFPEAFA
+131 DLKGKTETQFPEVFA

-151 KISAWHKATD
+151 KISTWHKATD

-182 QEEVYKAMFKELSDA
+182 QEEVYKTMFKELSDA
-197 VDVLTRYADNGT
+197 IEVLTKFADNGNT
-209 TSLLP
+209 KLLP
-214 KADAVYGGDVRKW
+214 NADAVYAGDVHKW

-241 VYYADAALSR
+241 VYYADAALS
-251 QYAMQAINHPYGV
+251 QKYALQAVNHPYGV
-264 MKAKEDEAKMEKG
+264 MKTKDDEAKMERG
-277 AGLVFKN
+277 ASLEFKN
-284 NFDDL
+284 NLDVL

-309 QDPRLAKYFHTSSL
+309 QDPRLPKYFNTSTV
-323 SQAMTV
+323 SQAVTV
-329 GTMGKYMAIPTGHDV
+329 GTYGKYSGVPTGHDV
-344 NSNETFKNT
+344 SSNDAFKDS
-353 SRPAISNTTPTYW
+353 SRPAITSTTPTYW

-373 FLLSEA
+373 FLLAEA
-379 ALHGFPVGQS
+379 ALHGFAVGGT
-389 AEDLYKKGIE
+389 AESLYEKGIE
-399 MSFEENGIP
+399 MSFEENGIAS
-408 TSEVTAYLQS
+408 SEVADYMSS
-418 GLQPAAYNMSV
+418 GLKPSAYSFHLT
-429 ANPSV
+429 NPSV
-434 NVSVPAVTQATTEW
+434 NVDAPALTQATTEW

-463 WIALFPNGQEA
+463 WIALYPNGQEA

-485 LHSAITNYSNGE
+485 LHSVVTNYSNGE
-497 VDSEIGIRRMRYPT
+497 IDSEVGIRRMRFPT
-511 NRSTSA
+511 NKATSA

-526 RQMLRGGQDK
+526 RKLLRGGLDK

>member
-1 MMTTK
+1 MKTK
-6 AYKHKLSK
+6 AYK
-14 YIIAVLALS
+14 YIVGVLALS
-23 SLTACDFEKV
+23 LFTACDFQKV

-44 GMMDGITIGGP
+44 GLMDGISIGGP
-55 ITAMEKCVFPVG
+55 ITAMQKCVFPVG
-67 TQADGTLVVNRYQT
+67 TQADGTSVANRYQT

-118 YTEAYSTVVPLWQ
+118 YTESYSTVVPLWQ
-131 DLKGKTETKFPEAFA
+131 DLKGKTETQFPEVFA

-197 VDVLTRYADNGT
+197 IEVLTKYADNGN
-209 TSLLP
+209 SKLLP
-214 KADAVYGGDVRKW
+214 NADAVYAGDVHKW

-241 VYYADAALSR
+241 VYYADAALSKK
-251 QYAMQAINHPYGV
+251 YALQAVNHSYGV
-264 MKAKEDEAKMEKG
+264 MKSKDDEAKMERG
-277 AGLVFKN
+277 ASLEFKN
-284 NFDDL
+284 NLDVL

-309 QDPRLAKYFHTSSL
+309 QDPRLPKYFNTSTV
-323 SQAMTV
+323 SQAVTV
-329 GTMGKYMAIPTGHDV
+329 GTYGKYSGVPTGHDV
-344 NSNETFKNT
+344 SSNDAFRDS
-353 SRPAISNTTPTYW
+353 SRPAITSTTPTYW

-373 FLLSEA
+373 FLLAEA
-379 ALHGFPVGQS
+379 ALHGFAVGGT
-389 AEDLYKKGIE
+389 AESLYEKGIE
-399 MSFEENGIP
+399 MSFEENGIAS
-408 TSEVTAYLQS
+408 SEVADYMSS
-418 GLQPAAYNMSV
+418 GLKPSAYSFHLT
-429 ANPSV
+429 NPGV
-434 NVSVPAVTQATTEW
+434 NVDVPAVTEATTAW
-448 TGTDEEKLEK
+448 SGTDEEKLEK

-463 WIALFPNGQEA
+463 WIALYPNGQEA
-474 WTEYRRTGYPK
+474 WSEYRRTGYPK
-485 LHSAITNYSNGE
+485 LHSVVTNYSNSE
-497 VDSEIGIRRMRYPT
+497 IDSEVGIRRMRFPT
-511 NRSTSA
+511 NKSTSA

-526 RQMLRGGQDK
+526 RKLLRGGLDK

>member
-1 MMTTK
+1 MKTK
-6 AYKHKLSK
+6 AYK
-14 YIIAVLALS
+14 YIVGVLALS
-23 SLTACDFEKV
+23 LFTACDFQKV

-44 GMMDGITIGGP
+44 GLMDGISIGGP
-55 ITAMEKCVFPVG
+55 ITAMQKCVFPVG
-67 TQADGTLVVNRYQT
+67 TQADGTSVANRYQT

-118 YTEAYSTVVPLWQ
+118 YTESYSTVVPLWQ
-131 DLKGKTETKFPEAFA
+131 DLKGKTETQFPEVFA

-182 QEEVYKAMFKELSDA
+182 QEEVYKSMFKELSDA
-197 VDVLTRYADNGT
+197 IEVLTKYADNGN
-209 TSLLP
+209 SKLLP
-214 KADAVYGGDVRKW
+214 NADAVYAGDVRKW

-241 VYYADAALSR
+241 VYYADAALSKK
-251 QYAMQAINHPYGV
+251 YALQAVNHSYGV
-264 MKAKEDEAKMEKG
+264 MKTKDDEAKMERG
-277 AGLVFKN
+277 ASLEFKN
-284 NFDDL
+284 NLDVL

-309 QDPRLAKYFHTSSL
+309 QDPRLPKYFNTSTV
-323 SQAMTV
+323 SQAVTV
-329 GTMGKYMAIPTGHDV
+329 GTYGKYSGVPTGHDV
-344 NSNETFKNT
+344 SSNDAFKDS
-353 SRPAISNTTPTYW
+353 SRPAITSTTPTYW

-373 FLLSEA
+373 FLLAEA
-379 ALHGFPVGQS
+379 ALHGFAVGGT
-389 AEDLYKKGIE
+389 AESLYEKGIE
-399 MSFEENGIP
+399 MSFEENGIAS
-408 TSEVTAYLQS
+408 SEVADYMSS
-418 GLQPAAYNMSV
+418 GLKPSAYSFHLT
-429 ANPSV
+429 NPSV
-434 NVSVPAVTQATTEW
+434 NVDVPAVTEATTAW
-448 TGTDEEKLEK
+448 SGTDEEKLEK

-463 WIALFPNGQEA
+463 WIALYPNGQEA

-485 LHSAITNYSNGE
+485 LHSVVTNYSNGE
-497 VDSEIGIRRMRYPT
+497 IDSEIGIRRMRFPT
-511 NRSTSA
+511 NKSTSA

-526 RQMLRGGQDK
+526 RKLLRGGLDK

>member
-1 MMTTK
+1 MKTK
-6 AYKHKLSK
+6 AYK
-14 YIIAVLALS
+14 YIVGVLALS
-23 SLTACDFEKV
+23 LFTACDFQKV

-44 GMMDGITIGGP
+44 GLMDGISIGGP
-55 ITAMEKCVFPVG
+55 ITAMQKCVFPVG
-67 TQADGTLVVNRYQT
+67 TQADGTSVANRYQT

-118 YTEAYSTVVPLWQ
+118 YTESYSTVVPLWQ
-131 DLKGKTETKFPEAFA
+131 DLKGKTEKQFPEVFA

-182 QEEVYKAMFKELSDA
+182 QEEVYKSMFKELSDA
-197 VDVLTRYADNGT
+197 IEVLTKYADNGN
-209 TSLLP
+209 SKLLP
-214 KADAVYGGDVRKW
+214 NADAVYAGDVHKW

-241 VYYADAALSR
+241 VYYADAALSKK
-251 QYAMQAINHPYGV
+251 YALQAVNHSYGV
-264 MKAKEDEAKMEKG
+264 MKTKDDEAKMERG
-277 AGLVFKN
+277 ASLEFKN
-284 NFDDL
+284 NLDVL

-309 QDPRLAKYFHTSSL
+309 QDPRLPKYFNTSTV
-323 SQAMTV
+323 SQAVTV
-329 GTMGKYMAIPTGHDV
+329 GTYGKYSGVPTGHDV
-344 NSNETFKNT
+344 SSNDAFRDS
-353 SRPAISNTTPTYW
+353 SRPAITSTTPTYW

-373 FLLSEA
+373 FLLAEA
-379 ALHGFPVGQS
+379 ALHGFAVGGT
-389 AEDLYKKGIE
+389 AESLYEKGIE
-399 MSFEENGIP
+399 MSFEENGIAS
-408 TSEVTAYLQS
+408 SEVADYMSS
-418 GLQPAAYNMSV
+418 GLKPSAYSFHLT
-429 ANPSV
+429 NPGV
-434 NVSVPAVTQATTEW
+434 NVDVPAVTQATTEW

-463 WIALFPNGQEA
+463 WIALYPNGQEA

-485 LHSAITNYSNGE
+485 LHSTITNYSNGE
-497 VDSEIGIRRMRYPT
+497 VDSEVGIRRMRFPT
-511 NRSTSA
+511 NKSTSA

-526 RQMLRGGQDK
+526 RKLLRGGLDK

>member
-1 MMTTK
+1 MKTK
-6 AYKHKLSK
+6 AYK
-14 YIIAVLALS
+14 YIVGVLALS
-23 SLTACDFEKV
+23 LFTACDFQKV

-44 GMMDGITIGGP
+44 GLMDGISIGGP
-55 ITAMEKCVFPVG
+55 ITAMQKCVFPVG
-67 TQADGTLVVNRYQT
+67 TQADGTSVANRYQT

-118 YTEAYSTVVPLWQ
+118 YTESYSTVVPLWQ
-131 DLKGKTETKFPEAFA
+131 DLKGKTETQFPEVFA

-197 VDVLTRYADNGT
+197 IEVLTKYADNGN
-209 TSLLP
+209 SKLLP
-214 KADAVYGGDVRKW
+214 NADAVYAGDVHKW

-241 VYYADAALSR
+241 VYYADAALSKK
-251 QYAMQAINHPYGV
+251 YALQAVNHSYGV
-264 MKAKEDEAKMEKG
+264 MKTKDDEAKMERG
-277 AGLVFKN
+277 ASLEFKN
-284 NFDDL
+284 NLDVL

-309 QDPRLAKYFHTSSL
+309 QDPRLPKYFNTSTV
-323 SQAMTV
+323 SQAVTV
-329 GTMGKYMAIPTGHDV
+329 GTYGKYSGVPTGHDV
-344 NSNETFKNT
+344 SSNDAFKDS
-353 SRPAISNTTPTYW
+353 SRPAITSTTPTYW

-373 FLLSEA
+373 FLLAEA
-379 ALHGFPVGQS
+379 ALHGFAVGGT
-389 AEDLYKKGIE
+389 AESLYEKGIE
-399 MSFEENGIP
+399 MSFEENGIAS
-408 TSEVTAYLQS
+408 SEVVDYMSS
-418 GLQPAAYNMSV
+418 GLKPSAYSFHLT
-429 ANPSV
+429 NPSV
-434 NVSVPAVTQATTEW
+434 NVDVPAVTEATTAW
-448 TGTDEEKLEK
+448 SGTDEEKLEK

-463 WIALFPNGQEA
+463 WIALYPNGQEA
-474 WTEYRRTGYPK
+474 WSEYRRTGYPK
-485 LHSAITNYSNGE
+485 LHSVITNYSNGE
-497 VDSEIGIRRMRYPT
+497 IDSEVGIRRMRFPT
-511 NRSTSA
+511 NKSTSA

-526 RQMLRGGQDK
+526 RKLLRGGLDK

>member
-1 MMTTK
+1 MKTK
-6 AYKHKLSK
+6 AYK
-14 YIIAVLALS
+14 YIVGILALS
-23 SLTACDFEKV
+23 LFTACDFQKV

-44 GMMDGITIGGP
+44 GLMDGISIGGP
-55 ITAMEKCVFPVG
+55 ITAMQKCVFPVG
-67 TQADGTLVVNRYQT
+67 TQADGTSVANRYQT

-118 YTEAYSTVVPLWQ
+118 YTESYSTIVPLWQ
-131 DLKGKTETKFPEAFA
+131 DLKGKTETQFPEVFA

-182 QEEVYKAMFKELSDA
+182 QEEVYKSMFKELSDA
-197 VDVLTRYADNGT
+197 IEVLTKYADNGN
-209 TSLLP
+209 SKLLP
-214 KADAVYGGDVRKW
+214 NADAVYAGDVHKW

-241 VYYADAALSR
+241 VYYADAALSKK
-251 QYAMQAINHPYGV
+251 YALQAVNHSYGV
-264 MKAKEDEAKMEKG
+264 MKTKDDEAKMERG
-277 AGLVFKN
+277 ASLEFKN
-284 NFDDL
+284 NLDVL

-309 QDPRLAKYFHTSSL
+309 QDPRLPKYFNTSTV
-323 SQAMTV
+323 SQAVTV
-329 GTMGKYMAIPTGHDV
+329 GTYGKYSGVPTGHDV
-344 NSNETFKNT
+344 SSNDAFRDS
-353 SRPAISNTTPTYW
+353 SRPAITSTTPTYW

-373 FLLSEA
+373 FLLAEA
-379 ALHGFPVGQS
+379 ALHGFAVGGT
-389 AEDLYKKGIE
+389 AESLYEKGIE
-399 MSFEENGIP
+399 MSFEENGIAS
-408 TSEVTAYLQS
+408 SEVADYMSS
-418 GLQPAAYNMSV
+418 GLKPSAYSFHLT
-429 ANPSV
+429 NPGV
-434 NVSVPAVTQATTEW
+434 NVDVPAVTEATTAW
-448 TGTDEEKLEK
+448 SGTDEEKLEK

-463 WIALFPNGQEA
+463 WIALYPNGQEA

-485 LHSAITNYSNGE
+485 LHSVVTNYSNGE
-497 VDSEIGIRRMRYPT
+497 IDSEVGIRRMRFPT
-511 NRSTSA
+511 NKSTSA

-526 RQMLRGGQDK
+526 RKLLRGGLDK

>member
-1 MMTTK
+1 MKTK
-6 AYKHKLSK
+6 AYK
-14 YIIAVLALS
+14 YIVGVLALS
-23 SLTACDFEKV
+23 LFTACDFQKV

-44 GMMDGITIGGP
+44 GLMDGISIGGP
-55 ITAMEKCVFPVG
+55 ITAMQKCVFPVG
-67 TQADGTLVVNRYQT
+67 TQADGTSVANRYQT

-118 YTEAYSTVVPLWQ
+118 YTESYSTVVPLWQ
-131 DLKGKTETKFPEAFA
+131 DLKGKTETQFPEVFA

-182 QEEVYKAMFKELSDA
+182 QEEVYKSMFKELSDA
-197 VDVLTRYADNGT
+197 IEVLTKYADNGN
-209 TSLLP
+209 SKLLP
-214 KADAVYGGDVRKW
+214 KADAVYAGDVHKW

-241 VYYADAALSR
+241 VYYADAALSKK
-251 QYAMQAINHPYGV
+251 YALQAVNHSYGV
-264 MKAKEDEAKMEKG
+264 MKTKDDEAKMERG
-277 AGLVFKN
+277 ASLEFKN
-284 NFDDL
+284 NLDVL

-309 QDPRLAKYFHTSSL
+309 QDPRLPKYFNTSTV
-323 SQAMTV
+323 SQAVTV
-329 GTMGKYMAIPTGHDV
+329 GTYGKYSGVPTGHDV
-344 NSNETFKNT
+344 SSNDAFRDS
-353 SRPAISNTTPTYW
+353 SRPAITSTTPTYW

-373 FLLSEA
+373 FLLAEA
-379 ALHGFPVGQS
+379 ALHGFAVGGT
-389 AEDLYKKGIE
+389 AESLYEKGIE
-399 MSFEENGIP
+399 MSFEENGIAS
-408 TSEVTAYLQS
+408 SEVADYMSS
-418 GLQPAAYNMSV
+418 GLKPSAYSFHLT
-429 ANPSV
+429 NPGV
-434 NVSVPAVTQATTEW
+434 NVDVPAVTEATTAW
-448 TGTDEEKLEK
+448 SGTDEEKLEK

-463 WIALFPNGQEA
+463 WIALYPNGQEA

-485 LHSAITNYSNGE
+485 LHSVVTNYSNGE
-497 VDSEIGIRRMRYPT
+497 IDSEVGIRRMRFPT
-511 NRSTSA
+511 NKSTSA

-526 RQMLRGGQDK
+526 RKLLRGGLDK

>member
-1 MMTTK
+1 MKTK
-6 AYKHKLSK
+6 AYK
-14 YIIAVLALS
+14 YIVGVLALS
-23 SLTACDFEKV
+23 LFTSCDFQKV

-44 GMMDGITIGGP
+44 GLMDGISIGGP
-55 ITAMEKCVFPVG
+55 ITAMQKCVFPVG
-67 TQADGTLVVNRYQT
+67 TQADGTSVANRYQT

-118 YTEAYSTVVPLWQ
+118 YTESYSTVVPLWQ
-131 DLKGKTETKFPEAFA
+131 DLKGKTETQFPEVFA

-182 QEEVYKAMFKELSDA
+182 QEEVYKTMFKELSDA
-197 VDVLTRYADNGT
+197 IEVLTKFADNGNT
-209 TSLLP
+209 KLLP
-214 KADAVYGGDVRKW
+214 NADAVYAGDVHKW

-241 VYYADAALSR
+241 VYYADAALS
-251 QYAMQAINHPYGV
+251 QKYALQAVNHPYGV
-264 MKAKEDEAKMEKG
+264 MKTKDDEAKMERG
-277 AGLVFKN
+277 ASLEFKN
-284 NFDDL
+284 NLDVL

-309 QDPRLAKYFHTSSL
+309 QDPRLPKYFNTSTV
-323 SQAMTV
+323 SQAVTV
-329 GTMGKYMAIPTGHDV
+329 GTYGKYSGVPTGHDV
-344 NSNETFKNT
+344 SSNDAFKDS
-353 SRPAISNTTPTYW
+353 SRPAITSTTPTYW

-373 FLLSEA
+373 FLLAEA
-379 ALHGFPVGQS
+379 ALHGFAVGGT
-389 AEDLYKKGIE
+389 AESLYEKGIE
-399 MSFEENGIP
+399 MSFEENGIAS
-408 TSEVTAYLQS
+408 SEVADYMSS
-418 GLQPAAYNMSV
+418 GLKPSAYSFHLT
-429 ANPSV
+429 NPGV
-434 NVSVPAVTQATTEW
+434 NVDVPAVTQATTEW

-463 WIALFPNGQEA
+463 WIALYPNGQEA

-485 LHSAITNYSNGE
+485 LHSVVTNYSNGE
-497 VDSEIGIRRMRYPT
+497 IDSEVGIRRMRFPT
-511 NRSTSA
+511 NKSTSA

-526 RQMLRGGQDK
+526 RKLLRGGLDK

>member
-1 MMTTK
+1 MKTK
-6 AYKHKLSK
+6 AYK
-14 YIIAVLALS
+14 YIVGVLALS
-23 SLTACDFEKV
+23 LFTACDFQKV

-44 GMMDGITIGGP
+44 GLMDGISIGGP
-55 ITAMEKCVFPVG
+55 ITAMQKCVFPVG
-67 TQADGTLVVNRYQT
+67 TQADGTSVANRYQT

-118 YTEAYSTVVPLWQ
+118 YTESYSTVVPLWQ
-131 DLKGKTETKFPEAFA
+131 DLKGKTETQFPEVFA

-182 QEEVYKAMFKELSDA
+182 QEEVYKSMFKELSDA
-197 VDVLTRYADNGT
+197 IEVLTKYADNGN
-209 TSLLP
+209 SKLLP
-214 KADAVYGGDVRKW
+214 NADAVYAGDVHKW

-241 VYYADAALSR
+241 VYYADAALSKK
-251 QYAMQAINHPYGV
+251 YALQAVNHSYGV
-264 MKAKEDEAKMEKG
+264 MKTKDDEAKMERG
-277 AGLVFKN
+277 ASLEFKN
-284 NFDDL
+284 NLDVL

-309 QDPRLAKYFHTSSL
+309 QDPRLPKYFNTSTV
-323 SQAMTV
+323 SQAVTV
-329 GTMGKYMAIPTGHDV
+329 GTYGKYSGVPTGHDV
-344 NSNETFKNT
+344 SSNDAFKDS
-353 SRPAISNTTPTYW
+353 SRPAITSTTPTYW

-373 FLLSEA
+373 FLLAEA
-379 ALHGFPVGQS
+379 ALHGFAVGGT
-389 AEDLYKKGIE
+389 AESLYEKGIE
-399 MSFEENGIP
+399 MSFEENGIAS
-408 TSEVTAYLQS
+408 SEVADYMSS
-418 GLQPAAYNMSV
+418 GLKPSAYSFHLT
-429 ANPSV
+429 NPGV
-434 NVSVPAVTQATTEW
+434 NVDVPAVTQATTEW

-463 WIALFPNGQEA
+463 WIALYPNGQEA
-474 WTEYRRTGYPK
+474 WSEYRRTGYPK
-485 LHSAITNYSNGE
+485 LHSVVTNYSNGE
-497 VDSEIGIRRMRYPT
+497 IDSEVGIRRMRFPT
-511 NRSTSA
+511 NKSTSA

-526 RQMLRGGQDK
+526 RKLLRGGLDK

>member
-1 MMTTK
+1 MKTK
-6 AYKHKLSK
+6 AYK
-14 YIIAVLALS
+14 YIVGVLALS
-23 SLTACDFEKV
+23 LFTACDFQKV

-44 GMMDGITIGGP
+44 GLMDGISIGGP
-55 ITAMEKCVFPVG
+55 ITAMQKCVFPVG
-67 TQADGTLVVNRYQT
+67 TQADGTSVANRYQT

-118 YTEAYSTVVPLWQ
+118 YTESYSTVVPLWQ
-131 DLKGKTETKFPEAFA
+131 DLKGKTETQFPEVFA

-197 VDVLTRYADNGT
+197 IEVLTKYADNGN
-209 TSLLP
+209 SKLLP
-214 KADAVYGGDVRKW
+214 NADAVYAGDVHKW

-241 VYYADAALSR
+241 VYYADAALSKK
-251 QYAMQAINHPYGV
+251 YALQAVNHSYGV
-264 MKAKEDEAKMEKG
+264 MKTKDDEAKMERG
-277 AGLVFKN
+277 ASLEFKN
-284 NFDDL
+284 NLDVL

-309 QDPRLAKYFHTSSL
+309 QDPRLPKYFNTSTV
-323 SQAMTV
+323 SQAVTV
-329 GTMGKYMAIPTGHDV
+329 GTYGKYSGVPTGHDV
-344 NSNETFKNT
+344 SSNDAFRDS
-353 SRPAISNTTPTYW
+353 SRPAITSTTPTYW

-373 FLLSEA
+373 FLLAEA
-379 ALHGFPVGQS
+379 ALHGFAVGGT
-389 AEDLYKKGIE
+389 AESLYEKGIE
-399 MSFEENGIP
+399 MSFEENGIAS
-408 TSEVTAYLQS
+408 SEVADYMSS
-418 GLQPAAYNMSV
+418 GLKPSAYSFHLI
-429 ANPSV
+429 NPGV
-434 NVSVPAVTQATTEW
+434 NVDVPAVTEATTAW
-448 TGTDEEKLEK
+448 SGTDEEKLEK

-463 WIALFPNGQEA
+463 WIALYPNGQEA

-485 LHSAITNYSNGE
+485 LHSAISNYSNGE
-497 VDSEIGIRRMRYPT
+497 VDSEVGIRRMRFPT
-511 NRSTSA
+511 NKSTSA

-526 RQMLRGGQDK
+526 RKLLRGSLDK

>member
-1 MMTTK
+1 MKTK
-6 AYKHKLSK
+6 AYK
-14 YIIAVLALS
+14 YIVGVLALS
-23 SLTACDFEKV
+23 LFTACDFQKV

-44 GMMDGITIGGP
+44 GLMDGISIGGP
-55 ITAMEKCVFPVG
+55 ITALQKCVFPVG
-67 TQADGTLVVNRYQT
+67 TQADGTSVANRYQT

-118 YTEAYSTVVPLWQ
+118 YTESYSTVVPLWQ
-131 DLKGKTETKFPEAFA
+131 DLKGKTETQFPEVFA

-182 QEEVYKAMFKELSDA
+182 QEEVYKSMFKELSDA
-197 VDVLTRYADNGT
+197 IEVLTKYADNGN
-209 TSLLP
+209 SKLLP
-214 KADAVYGGDVRKW
+214 NADAVYAGDVHKW

-241 VYYADAALSR
+241 VYYADAALSK
-251 QYAMQAINHPYGV
+251 QYALQAVNHSYGV
-264 MKAKEDEAKMEKG
+264 MKTKDDEAKMERG
-277 AGLVFKN
+277 ASLEFKN
-284 NFDDL
+284 NLDVL

-309 QDPRLAKYFHTSSL
+309 QDPRLPKYFNTSTV
-323 SQAMTV
+323 SQAVTV
-329 GTMGKYMAIPTGHDV
+329 GTYGKYSGVPTGHDV
-344 NSNETFKNT
+344 SSNDAFKDS
-353 SRPAISNTTPTYW
+353 SRPAITSTTPTYW

-373 FLLSEA
+373 FLLAEA
-379 ALHGFPVGQS
+379 ALHGFAVGGT
-389 AEDLYKKGIE
+389 AESLYEKGIE
-399 MSFEENGIP
+399 MSFEENGIAS
-408 TSEVTAYLQS
+408 SEVADYMSS
-418 GLQPAAYNMSV
+418 GLKPSAYSFHLT
-429 ANPSV
+429 NPGV
-434 NVSVPAVTQATTEW
+434 NVDVPAVTQATTEW

-463 WIALFPNGQEA
+463 WIALYPNGQEA

-485 LHSAITNYSNGE
+485 LHSVVTNYSNGE
-497 VDSEIGIRRMRYPT
+497 IDSEVGIRRMRFPT
-511 NRSTSA
+511 NKSTSA

-526 RQMLRGGQDK
+526 RKLLRGGLDK

>member
-1 MMTTK
+1 MKTK
-6 AYKHKLSK
+6 AYK
-14 YIIAVLALS
+14 YVVGVLALS
-23 SLTACDFEKV
+23 LFTACDFQKV

-44 GMMDGITIGGP
+44 GLMDGISIGGP
-55 ITAMEKCVFPVG
+55 ITAMQKCVFPVG
-67 TQADGTLVVNRYQT
+67 TQADGTSVANRYQT

-118 YTEAYSTVVPLWQ
+118 YTESYSTVVPLWQ
-131 DLKGKTETKFPEAFA
+131 DLKGKTETQFPEVFA

-182 QEEVYKAMFKELSDA
+182 QEEVYKSMFKELSDA
-197 VDVLTRYADNGT
+197 IEVLTKYADNGN
-209 TSLLP
+209 SKLLP
-214 KADAVYGGDVRKW
+214 NADAVYAGDVHKW

-241 VYYADAALSR
+241 VYYADAALSK
-251 QYAMQAINHPYGV
+251 QYALQAVNHPYGV
-264 MKAKEDEAKMEKG
+264 MKTKDDEAKMERG
-277 AGLVFKN
+277 ASLEFKN
-284 NFDDL
+284 NLDVL

-309 QDPRLAKYFHTSSL
+309 QDPRLPKYFNTSTV
-323 SQAMTV
+323 SQAVTV
-329 GTMGKYMAIPTGHDV
+329 GTYGKYSGVPTGHDV
-344 NSNETFKNT
+344 SSNDAFKDS
-353 SRPAISNTTPTYW
+353 SRPAITSTTPTYW

-373 FLLSEA
+373 FLLAEA
-379 ALHGFPVGQS
+379 ALHGFAVGGT
-389 AEDLYKKGIE
+389 AESLYEKGIE
-399 MSFEENGIP
+399 MSFEENGIAS
-408 TSEVTAYLQS
+408 SEVADYMSS
-418 GLQPAAYNMSV
+418 GLKPSAYSFHLT
-429 ANPSV
+429 NPSV
-434 NVSVPAVTQATTEW
+434 NVDAPALTQSTTEW

-463 WIALFPNGQEA
+463 WIALYPNGQEA

-485 LHSAITNYSNGE
+485 LHSTITNYSNGE
-497 VDSEIGIRRMRYPT
+497 VDSEVGIRRMRFPT
-511 NRSTSA
+511 NKSTSA

-526 RQMLRGGQDK
+526 RKLLRGGLDK

>member
-1 MMTTK
+1 MKTK
-6 AYKHKLSK
+6 AYK
-14 YIIAVLALS
+14 YIVGVLALS
-23 SLTACDFEKV
+23 LFTACDFQKV

-44 GMMDGITIGGP
+44 GLMDGISIGGP
-55 ITAMEKCVFPVG
+55 ITAMQKCVFPVG
-67 TQADGTLVVNRYQT
+67 TQADGTSVANRYQT

-118 YTEAYSTVVPLWQ
+118 YTESYSTVVPLWQ
-131 DLKGKTETKFPEAFA
+131 DLKGKTETQFPEVFA

-197 VDVLTRYADNGT
+197 IEVLTKYADNGN
-209 TSLLP
+209 SKLLP
-214 KADAVYGGDVRKW
+214 NADAVYAGDVHKW

-241 VYYADAALSR
+241 VYYADAALSKK
-251 QYAMQAINHPYGV
+251 YALQAVNHSYGV
-264 MKAKEDEAKMEKG
+264 MKTKDDEAKMERG
-277 AGLVFKN
+277 ASLEFKN
-284 NFDDL
+284 NLDVL

-309 QDPRLAKYFHTSSL
+309 QDPRLPKYFNTSTI
-323 SQAMTV
+323 SQAVTV
-329 GTMGKYMAIPTGHDV
+329 GTYGKYSGVPTGHDV
-344 NSNETFKNT
+344 SSNDAFRDS
-353 SRPAISNTTPTYW
+353 SRPAITSTTPTYW

-373 FLLSEA
+373 FLLAEA
-379 ALHGFPVGQS
+379 ALHGFAVGGT
-389 AEDLYKKGIE
+389 AESLYEKGIE
-399 MSFEENGIP
+399 MSFEENGIAS
-408 TSEVTAYLQS
+408 SEVADYMSS
-418 GLQPAAYNMSV
+418 GLKPSAYSFHLT
-429 ANPSV
+429 NPGV
-434 NVSVPAVTQATTEW
+434 NVDVPAVTEATTAW
-448 TGTDEEKLEK
+448 SGTDEEKLEK

-463 WIALFPNGQEA
+463 WIALYPNGQEA

-485 LHSAITNYSNGE
+485 LHSVVTNYSNGE
-497 VDSEIGIRRMRYPT
+497 VDSEVGIRRMRFPT
-511 NRSTSA
+511 NKSTSA

-526 RQMLRGGQDK
+526 RKLLRGGLDK

>member
-1 MMTTK
+1 MKTK
-6 AYKHKLSK
+6 AYKYIVGVLVLS
-14 YIIAVLALS
+14 LF
-23 SLTACDFEKV
+23 TACDFQKV

-44 GMMDGITIGGP
+44 GLMDGISIGGP
-55 ITAMEKCVFPVG
+55 ITAMQKCVFPVG
-67 TQADGTLVVNRYQT
+67 TQADGTSVANRYQT

-118 YTEAYSTVVPLWQ
+118 YTESYSTVVPLWQ
-131 DLKGKTETKFPEAFA
+131 DLKGKTETQFPEVFA

-197 VDVLTRYADNGT
+197 IEVLTKYADNGN
-209 TSLLP
+209 SKLLP
-214 KADAVYGGDVRKW
+214 NADAVYAGDVHKW

-241 VYYADAALSR
+241 VYYADAALSKK
-251 QYAMQAINHPYGV
+251 YALQAVNHSYGV
-264 MKAKEDEAKMEKG
+264 MKTKDDEAKMERG
-277 AGLVFKN
+277 ASLEFKN
-284 NFDDL
+284 NLDVL

-309 QDPRLAKYFHTSSL
+309 QDPRLPKYFNTSTV
-323 SQAMTV
+323 SQAVTV
-329 GTMGKYMAIPTGHDV
+329 GTYGKYSGVPTGHDV
-344 NSNETFKNT
+344 SSNDAFKDS
-353 SRPAISNTTPTYW
+353 SRPAITSTTPTYW

-373 FLLSEA
+373 FLLAEA
-379 ALHGFPVGQS
+379 ALHGFAVGGT
-389 AEDLYKKGIE
+389 AESLYEKGIE
-399 MSFEENGIP
+399 MSFEENGIAS
-408 TSEVTAYLQS
+408 SEVADYMSS
-418 GLQPAAYNMSV
+418 GLKPSAYSFHLT
-429 ANPSV
+429 NPGV
-434 NVSVPAVTQATTEW
+434 NVDVPAVTQATTEW

-463 WIALFPNGQEA
+463 WIALYPNGQEA

-485 LHSAITNYSNGE
+485 LHSAISNYSNGE
-497 VDSEIGIRRMRYPT
+497 VDSEVGIRRMRFPT
-511 NRSTSA
+511 NKSTSA

-526 RQMLRGGQDK
+526 RKLLRGGLDK

>member
-1 MMTTK
+1 MKTK
-6 AYKHKLSK
+6 AYK
-14 YIIAVLALS
+14 YIVGFLALS
-23 SLTACDFEKV
+23 LFTACDFQKV

-44 GMMDGITIGGP
+44 GLMDGISIGGP
-55 ITAMEKCVFPVG
+55 ITAMQKCVFPVG
-67 TQADGTLVVNRYQT
+67 TQADGTSVANRYQT

-118 YTEAYSTVVPLWQ
+118 YTESYSTVVPLWQ
-131 DLKGKTETKFPEAFA
+131 DLKGKTETQFPEVFA

-197 VDVLTRYADNGT
+197 IEVLTKYADNGN
-209 TSLLP
+209 SKLLP
-214 KADAVYGGDVRKW
+214 NADAVYAGDVHKW

-241 VYYADAALSR
+241 VYYADAALSKK
-251 QYAMQAINHPYGV
+251 YALQAINHSYGV
-264 MKAKEDEAKMEKG
+264 MKTKDDEAKMERG
-277 AGLVFKN
+277 ASLEFKN
-284 NFDDL
+284 NLDVL

-309 QDPRLAKYFHTSSL
+309 QDPRLPKYFNTSTV
-323 SQAMTV
+323 SQAVTV
-329 GTMGKYMAIPTGHDV
+329 GTYGKYSGVPTGHDV
-344 NSNETFKNT
+344 SSNDAFRDS
-353 SRPAISNTTPTYW
+353 SRPAITSTTPTYW

-373 FLLSEA
+373 FLLAEA
-379 ALHGFPVGQS
+379 ALHGFAVGGT
-389 AEDLYKKGIE
+389 AESLYEKGIE
-399 MSFEENGIP
+399 MSFEENGIAS
-408 TSEVTAYLQS
+408 SEVADYMSS
-418 GLQPAAYNMSV
+418 GLKPSAYSFHLT
-429 ANPSV
+429 NPGV
-434 NVSVPAVTQATTEW
+434 NVDVPAVTEATTAW
-448 TGTDEEKLEK
+448 SGTDEEKLEK

-463 WIALFPNGQEA
+463 WIALYPNGQEA

-485 LHSAITNYSNGE
+485 LHSAISNYSNGE
-497 VDSEIGIRRMRYPT
+497 VDSEVGIRRMRFPT
-511 NRSTSA
+511 NKSTSA

-526 RQMLRGGQDK
+526 RKLLRGGLDK

>member
-1 MMTTK
+1 MKTK
-6 AYKHKLSK
+6 AYK
-14 YIIAVLALS
+14 YIVGFLALS
-23 SLTACDFEKV
+23 LFTACDFQKV

-44 GMMDGITIGGP
+44 GLMDGISIGGP
-55 ITAMEKCVFPVG
+55 ITAMQKCVFPVG
-67 TQADGTLVVNRYQT
+67 TQADGTSVANRYQT

-118 YTEAYSTVVPLWQ
+118 YTESYSTIVPLWQ
-131 DLKGKTETKFPEAFA
+131 DLKGKTETQFPEVFA

-197 VDVLTRYADNGT
+197 IEVLTKYADNGN
-209 TSLLP
+209 SKLLP
-214 KADAVYGGDVRKW
+214 NADAVYAGDVHKW

-241 VYYADAALSR
+241 VYYADAALSKK
-251 QYAMQAINHPYGV
+251 YALQAVNHSYGV
-264 MKAKEDEAKMEKG
+264 MKTKDDEAKMERG
-277 AGLVFKN
+277 ASLEFKN
-284 NFDDL
+284 NLDVL

-309 QDPRLAKYFHTSSL
+309 QDPRLPKYFNTSTV
-323 SQAMTV
+323 SQAVTV
-329 GTMGKYMAIPTGHDV
+329 GTYGKYSGVPTGHDV
-344 NSNETFKNT
+344 SSNDAFKNS
-353 SRPAISNTTPTYW
+353 SRPAITSTTPTYW

-373 FLLSEA
+373 FLLAEA
-379 ALHGFPVGQS
+379 ALHGFAVGGT
-389 AEDLYKKGIE
+389 AESLYEKGIE
-399 MSFEENGIP
+399 MSFEENGIAS
-408 TSEVTAYLQS
+408 SEVADYMSS
-418 GLQPAAYNMSV
+418 GLKPSAYSFHLT
-429 ANPSV
+429 NPGV
-434 NVSVPAVTQATTEW
+434 NVDVPAVTEATTAW
-448 TGTDEEKLEK
+448 SGTDEEKLEK

-463 WIALFPNGQEA
+463 WIALYPNGQEA

-485 LHSAITNYSNGE
+485 LHSAISNYSNGE
-497 VDSEIGIRRMRYPT
+497 VDSEVGIRRMRFPT
-511 NRSTSA
+511 NKSTSA

-526 RQMLRGGQDK
+526 RKLLRGGLDK

>member
-1 MMTTK
+1 MKTK
-6 AYKHKLSK
+6 AYK
-14 YIIAVLALS
+14 YIVGVLALS
-23 SLTACDFEKV
+23 LFTACDFQKV

-44 GMMDGITIGGP
+44 GLMDGISIGGP
-55 ITAMEKCVFPVG
+55 ITAMQKCVFPVG
-67 TQADGTLVVNRYQT
+67 TQADGTSVANRYQT

-118 YTEAYSTVVPLWQ
+118 YTESYSTVVPLWQ
-131 DLKGKTETKFPEAFA
+131 DLKGKTETQFPEVFA

-197 VDVLTRYADNGT
+197 IEVLTKYADNGN
-209 TSLLP
+209 SKLLP
-214 KADAVYGGDVRKW
+214 NADAVYAGDVHKW

-241 VYYADAALSR
+241 VYYADAALSKK
-251 QYAMQAINHPYGV
+251 YALQAVNHSYGV
-264 MKAKEDEAKMEKG
+264 MKTKDDEAKMERG
-277 AGLVFKN
+277 ASLEFKN
-284 NFDDL
+284 NLDVL

-309 QDPRLAKYFHTSSL
+309 QDPRLPKYFNTSTV
-323 SQAMTV
+323 SQAVTV
-329 GTMGKYMAIPTGHDV
+329 GTYGKYSGVPTGHDV
-344 NSNETFKNT
+344 SSNDAFRDS
-353 SRPAISNTTPTYW
+353 SRPAITSTTPTYW

-373 FLLSEA
+373 FLLAEA
-379 ALHGFPVGQS
+379 ALHGFAVGGT
-389 AEDLYKKGIE
+389 AESLYEKGIE
-399 MSFEENGIP
+399 MSFEENGIAS
-408 TSEVTAYLQS
+408 SEVADYMSS
-418 GLQPAAYNMSV
+418 GLKPSAYSFHLT
-429 ANPSV
+429 NPSV
-434 NVSVPAVTQATTEW
+434 NVDVPAVTEATTAW
-448 TGTDEEKLEK
+448 SGTDEEKLEK

-463 WIALFPNGQEA
+463 WIALYPNGQEA

-485 LHSAITNYSNGE
+485 LHSVVTNYSNGE
-497 VDSEIGIRRMRYPT
+497 VDSEVGIRRMRFPT
-511 NRSTSA
+511 NKSTSA

-526 RQMLRGGQDK
+526 RKLLRGGLDK

>member
-1 MMTTK
+1 MKTK
-6 AYKHKLSK
+6 AYK
-14 YIIAVLALS
+14 YIVGVLALS
-23 SLTACDFEKV
+23 LFTACDFQKV

-44 GMMDGITIGGP
+44 GLMDGISIGGP
-55 ITAMEKCVFPVG
+55 ITAMQKCVFPVG
-67 TQADGTLVVNRYQT
+67 TQADGTSVANRYQT

-118 YTEAYSTVVPLWQ
+118 YTESYSTVVPLWQ
-131 DLKGKTETKFPEAFA
+131 DLKGKTETQFPEVFA

-182 QEEVYKAMFKELSDA
+182 QEEVYKTMFKELSDA
-197 VDVLTRYADNGT
+197 IEVLTKYADNGN
-209 TSLLP
+209 SKLLP
-214 KADAVYGGDVRKW
+214 NADAVYAGDVHKW

-241 VYYADAALSR
+241 VYYADAALSK
-251 QYAMQAINHPYGV
+251 QYALQAVNHSYGV
-264 MKAKEDEAKMEKG
+264 MKTKDDEAKMERG
-277 AGLVFKN
+277 ASLEFKN
-284 NFDDL
+284 NLDVL

-309 QDPRLAKYFHTSSL
+309 QDPRLPKYFNTSTV
-323 SQAMTV
+323 SQAVTV
-329 GTMGKYMAIPTGHDV
+329 GTYGKYSGVPTGHDV
-344 NSNETFKNT
+344 SSNDAFKDS
-353 SRPAISNTTPTYW
+353 SRPAITSTTPTYW

-373 FLLSEA
+373 FLLAEA
-379 ALHGFPVGQS
+379 ALHGFAVGGT
-389 AEDLYKKGIE
+389 AESLYEKGIE
-399 MSFEENGIP
+399 MSFEENGIAS
-408 TSEVTAYLQS
+408 SEVADYMSS
-418 GLQPAAYNMSV
+418 GLKPSAYSFHLT
-429 ANPSV
+429 NPGV
-434 NVSVPAVTQATTEW
+434 NVDVPAVTQATTEW

-463 WIALFPNGQEA
+463 WIALYPNGQEA

-485 LHSAITNYSNGE
+485 LHSVVTNYSNGE
-497 VDSEIGIRRMRYPT
+497 IDSEVGIRRMRFPT
-511 NRSTSA
+511 NKSTSA

-526 RQMLRGGQDK
+526 RKLLRGGLDK

>member
-1 MMTTK
+1 MKTK
-6 AYKHKLSK
+6 AYK
-14 YIIAVLALS
+14 YIVGVLALS
-23 SLTACDFEKV
+23 LFTACDFQKV

-44 GMMDGITIGGP
+44 GLMDGISIGGP
-55 ITAMEKCVFPVG
+55 ITAMQKCVFPVG
-67 TQADGTLVVNRYQT
+67 TQADGTSVANRYQT

-118 YTEAYSTVVPLWQ
+118 YTESYSTVVPLWQ
-131 DLKGKTETKFPEAFA
+131 DLKGKTETQFPEVFA

-197 VDVLTRYADNGT
+197 IEVLTKYADNGN
-209 TSLLP
+209 SKLLP
-214 KADAVYGGDVRKW
+214 NADAVYAGDVHKW

-241 VYYADAALSR
+241 VYYADAALSKK
-251 QYAMQAINHPYGV
+251 YALQAVNHSYGV
-264 MKAKEDEAKMEKG
+264 MKTKDDEAKMERG
-277 AGLVFKN
+277 ASLEFKN
-284 NFDDL
+284 NLDVL

-309 QDPRLAKYFHTSSL
+309 QDPRLPKYFNTSTV
-323 SQAMTV
+323 SQAVTV
-329 GTMGKYMAIPTGHDV
+329 GTYGKYSGVPTGHDV
-344 NSNETFKNT
+344 SSNDAFRDS
-353 SRPAISNTTPTYW
+353 SRPAITSTTPTYW

-373 FLLSEA
+373 FLLAEA
-379 ALHGFPVGQS
+379 ALHGFAVGGTAGS
-389 AEDLYKKGIE
+389 LYEKGIE
-399 MSFEENGIP
+399 MSFEENGIAS
-408 TSEVTAYLQS
+408 SEVADYMSS
-418 GLQPAAYNMSV
+418 GLKPSAYSFHLT
-429 ANPSV
+429 NPSV
-434 NVSVPAVTQATTEW
+434 NVDVPAVTEATTAW
-448 TGTDEEKLEK
+448 SGTDEEKLEK

-463 WIALFPNGQEA
+463 WIALYPNGQEA

-485 LHSAITNYSNGE
+485 LHSVVTNYSNGE
-497 VDSEIGIRRMRYPT
+497 IDSEVGIRRMRFPT
-511 NRSTSA
+511 NKSTSA

-526 RQMLRGGQDK
+526 RKLLRGGLDK